1 MRMFKPVFEWF
12 PLNITVPLEIS
23 EKGTQW
29 AVADLIKKGVE
40 IHQICET

>member
-1 MRMFKPVFEWF
+1 MFKPVFEWF

-29 AVADLIKKGVE
+29 AVADSDLKLIKVGA
-40 IHQICET
+40 QN